1 LGKELEGA
9 VEGIRVPNLALTSR
23 KGPSFPIQTHSRS
36 LPYIREEDEEQ
47 DKKKNHARTSATIAM
62 KGL

>member
-1 LGKELEGA
+1 
-9 VEGIRVPNLALTSR
+9 LALTSR

-36 LPYIREEDEEQ
+36 LPYIKEEDEEEEE
-47 DKKKNHARTSATIAM
+47 KKNHARTSVTIAK